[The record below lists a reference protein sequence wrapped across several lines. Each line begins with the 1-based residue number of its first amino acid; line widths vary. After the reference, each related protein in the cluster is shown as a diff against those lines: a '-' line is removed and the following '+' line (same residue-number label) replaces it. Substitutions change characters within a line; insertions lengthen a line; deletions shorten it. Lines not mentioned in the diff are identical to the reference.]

1 MIFKVVID
9 TPLYQAFDYLPP
21 IDVLCDN
28 IQLGSRLL
36 VPFGIGNHKKIAFL
50 IAITEH
56 SDFALNKLKRVDKII
71 DAQSLLSAHDLTLL
85 RWVSRYY
92 HHPLGEVIS
101 IAFPSGLRKGKA
113 AVINTQTHEVNTEL
127 KNIALTSNPAQQ
139 TAIDTVCANLGKF
152 GVFLLE
158 GVTGSGKTEVYLQ
171 IIHTVLQRGQQ
182 VLVLVPEIS
191 LTPQLEARFKHR
203 FAVNIAV
210 SHSKLTDNQRQ
221 AAWLHAQQGTC
232 VILLGT
238 RSALFTPFV
247 NLGLIVLDEEHDA
260 SFKQQEGL
268 RFSARDTAIVR
279 GKLLNIPVLLGSATP
294 SLESLHNVTK
304 QRYQLLHLPERAG
317 NSVEP
322 VLQLLDIRNKK
333 MREGLSEALL
343 MEIRKTLAKN
353 EQVLLFLNRRGF
365 APTLICHGCGWVAR
379 CQHCEANLV
388 IHVDE
393 ALLRCHHCS
402 TEYRLSEHCPDCK
415 TGELTPLGL
424 GTERVEKVLSKV
436 FPDKVILRLDRD
448 STRRKGVLE
457 DYLEQINQGK
467 VDIILGTQ
475 MLAKGHHFPNVT
487 LVAILNV
494 DSGLFSIDFHAAE
507 KLAQMIVQVSGRAG
521 RAEKTGTVIMQT
533 RQPEH
538 PLLTTLI
545 KHGYKSFA
553 NSALAERQAAQL
565 PPFSYQALLNVQ
577 ARDEQLA
584 QSFLQAVIDLAAPEL
599 NNTVHLLG
607 PVPAPMAKR
616 AGFYRYQ
623 LLMQSAQRAD
633 LQVLLDKLTPQLA
646 KLKFKVRWS
655 LDVDPVDLQ

>member
-1 MIFKVVID
+1 MIFNVVID

-21 IDVLCDN
+21 IDVLCDD

-50 IAITEH
+50 IAITDY
-56 SDFALNKLKRVDKII
+56 SDFAVNKLKRVDKII
-71 DAQSLLSAHDLTLL
+71 DTHSLLSAHDLTLL

-101 IAFPSGLRKGKA
+101 IAFPNGLRKGKA
-113 AVINTQTHEVNTEL
+113 AVINTQTHEVDTEL
-127 KNIALTSNPAQQ
+127 KNTALTSNPAQQ

-152 GVFLLE
+152 SVFLLE

-171 IIHTVLQRGQQ
+171 IIHSVLQRGQQ

-221 AAWLHAQQGTC
+221 AAWLQAQQGTC
-232 VILLGT
+232 AILLGT

-260 SFKQQEGL
+260 SFKQHEGL

-317 NSVEP
+317 SSVEP

-343 MEIRKTLAKN
+343 VEIRKTLAKN

-538 PLLTTLI
+538 PLLTALI

-577 ARDEQLA
+577 ARDESLPQT
-584 QSFLQAVIDLAAPEL
+584 FLQAVIDLATPHL

-607 PVPAPMAKR
+607 PAPAPMAKR
-616 AGFYRYQ
+616 ASFYRYQ
-623 LLMQSAQRAD
+623 LLMQSSQRCD
-633 LQVLLDKLTPQLA
+633 LQALLDKLIPELA

>member
-21 IDVLCDN
+21 VDVLCDD

-50 IAITEH
+50 IAITDH

-71 DAQSLLSAHDLTLL
+71 DSHSLLSSQDLKLL
-85 RWVSRYY
+85 HWVSRYY

-113 AVINTQTHEVNTEL
+113 AVINTKTHEVDTEL
-127 KNIALTSNPAQQ
+127 KNTALTSNPAQQ

-171 IIHTVLQRGQQ
+171 IIHTVLQHGQQ

-221 AAWLHAQQGTC
+221 AAWLQAQQGTC
-232 VILLGT
+232 AILLGT

-260 SFKQQEGL
+260 SFKQHEGL

-294 SLESLHNVTK
+294 SLESLHNVAK

-317 NSVEP
+317 SSVEP

-343 MEIRKTLAKN
+343 VEIRKTLAKN

-379 CQHCEANLV
+379 CQHCAANLV

-402 TEYRLSEHCPDCK
+402 TEYRLNEHCPDCQ

-424 GTERVEKVLSKV
+424 GTERVEKVLTKV
-436 FPDKVILRLDRD
+436 FPDKSILRLDRD

-494 DSGLFSIDFHAAE
+494 DSGLFSIDFHASE

-538 PLLTTLI
+538 PLLTALI

-553 NSALAERQAAQL
+553 NSTLAERQAAQL

-577 ARDEQLA
+577 ARDESLPQT
-584 QSFLQAVIDLAAPEL
+584 FLQAVIDLATPNI
-599 NNTVHLLG
+599 NNTVQLLG

-616 AGFYRYQ
+616 ASFYRYQ
-623 LLMQSAQRAD
+623 LLMQSLQRGD
-633 LQVLLDKLTPQLA
+633 LQALLDKLIPELA